1 MMHFFGKREQ
11 IRKKNENLIIF
22 NTEILR
28 GKFSCAVN
36 AARKVLESRSWSR
49 SILTIWFEN

>member
-36 AARKVLESRSWSR
+36 ATRKVLESRS
-49 SILTIWFEN
+49 